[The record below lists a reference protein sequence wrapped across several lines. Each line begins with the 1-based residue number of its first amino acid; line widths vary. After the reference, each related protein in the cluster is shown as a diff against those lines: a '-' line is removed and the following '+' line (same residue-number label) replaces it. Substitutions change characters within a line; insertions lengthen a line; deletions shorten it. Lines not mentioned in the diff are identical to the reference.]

1 MEGQQV
7 SESVRRHGD
16 VRRQGDR
23 VVAAGG
29 GFDAL
34 INRVSDSTRFCLWD
48 KSSRRRRR
56 AAASGSCGVMRA
68 YLPRSVAHHCS
79 PLTSP
84 QTSHEMGCRFCI
96 KMPVCVCVNVCVG
109 VIHFYVQP
117 QRHQCLRHAVGFVS

>member
-29 GFDAL
+29 VCDAL

-84 QTSHEMGCRFCI
+84 LNLSRDGMQILHQDAS
-96 KMPVCVCVNVCVG
+96 VCVSVCVG
-109 VIHFYVQP
+109 VMHFYVQP
-117 QRHQCLRHAVGFVS
+117 QRHPCLRHAVGFVS